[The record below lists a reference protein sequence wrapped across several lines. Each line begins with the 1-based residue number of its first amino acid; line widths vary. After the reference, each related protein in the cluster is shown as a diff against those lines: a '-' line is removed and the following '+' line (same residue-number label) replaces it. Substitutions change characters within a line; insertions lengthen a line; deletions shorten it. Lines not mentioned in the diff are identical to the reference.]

1 MGSLNVESYNQN
13 LLGGANEYYPLFKNT
28 KRKISPSLGPLWTP
42 PEEMEEFEKG
52 LKKYATQPQKSN
64 KPVDFGKNPTPEEI
78 LKQIKEWDK
87 KFQQEQQKKYYL
99 GCIPVTKEFYE
110 KAMKD
115 KRYWIL
121 C

>member
-1 MGSLNVESYNQN
+1 MEICNAETYNQH

-28 KRKISPSLGPLWTP
+28 KRQIPTLGPLWTP
-42 PEEMEEFEKG
+42 PSEKG
-52 LKKYATQPQKSN
+52 FVTQPPKSN
-64 KPVDFGKNPTPEEI
+64 KPIALGKHPTQEEI
-78 LKQIKEWDK
+78 LKQIKEWNE

-99 GCIPVTKEFYE
+99 GCIPVSKEFYE

-115 KRYWIL
+115 KRYWTL